1 MEVIIF
7 CPIFLRNVEYGA
19 IIMLSLE
26 EDMRLGKTF
35 DMDIW
40 ILHWYIIIYGY
51 EIWAKSYYLTWIHKL
66 TNSK

>member
-1 MEVIIF
+1 MARIFISIVPLLIVPCYYIRQKMEVINF

-40 ILHWYIIIYGY
+40 ILH
-51 EIWAKSYYLTWIHKL
+51 
-66 TNSK
+66 